1 MSVIGLSGSTRL
13 KGGCASNAHHSSVW
27 PRQRVQPHTYKRRS
41 CTGTEQQKNPTFMTE
56 GCVRIKGASQYCL
69 PTYKGVVMNNKP
81 QLLPCR
87 PVRIACAS
95 Q

>member
-41 CTGTEQQKNPTFMTE
+41 CTGTEQQKTPTLMTE

-69 PTYKGVVMNNKP
+69 PTYKGE
-81 QLLPCR
+81 R
-87 PVRIACAS
+87 HWIVRIDAPEGWVRIECAS